1 MTRNIII
8 NIFLLFIASVTV
20 FGQSTAEKDRQR
32 ILTSK
37 IESITLMG
45 HKYDIEGVEDP
56 KAKKKTHE
64 IYDEKGRLK
73 MAITYNRIG
82 IENKTFNKYDSKNR
96 LSAAIIKDGEE
107 KVIDQFKLKY
117 NKDDKIAEKKGSRD
131 GNDYVVSYEYNNEG
145 KLISKIKTNGVGGV
159 IWRDDYEYDDRG
171 NQIREKHS
179 GNQAYETKFT
189 YDANNRMTSSQAFQD
204 TIPGYKYLYTYN
216 DSGKKIKEEQF
227 DGRGNNLNTYTY
239 SYNAAG
245 DVSSINLYS
254 DYLGYLSQKWTYK
267 YDGKGNVLEIKI
279 FDTEEGLPVFTS
291 KYIYRFRK

>member
-1 MTRNIII
+1 MTRILSI
-8 NIFLLFIASVTV
+8 NFFLLFITSLTV
-20 FGQSTAEKDRQR
+20 IGQSTAEKDRQR

-82 IENKTFNKYDSKNR
+82 IEDKTINKYDSKNR
-96 LSAAIIKDGEE
+96 LSAAIVKDGDDA
-107 KVIDQFKLKY
+107 VIDQFKLKY
-117 NKDDKIAEKKGSRD
+117 NKDNKIVEKKGSRQ
-131 GNDYVVSYEYNNEG
+131 GNDYVITFKYDDEG

-159 IWRDDYEYDDRG
+159 IWKDEYLYDARG
-171 NQIREKHS
+171 NKISEEHS
-179 GNQAYETKFT
+179 GIESYETKFS
-189 YDANNRMTSSQAFQD
+189 YDANNRLICSQAFQD
-204 TIPGYKYLYTYN
+204 TVPGYKYLYAYN
-216 DSGKKIKEEQF
+216 GGGKKIKEEQF
-227 DGRGNNLNTYTY
+227 DSRGNNLNTYTY
-239 SYNAAG
+239 SYNTAG